1 MLLMI
6 LFYQLV
12 IFQLNDEQEKNED
25 EKFLAE
31 LEELEDEFLKEYRL
45 KRLEE
50 MRKALAEV

>member
-1 MLLMI
+1 MI
-6 LFYQLV
+6 LLYQLV